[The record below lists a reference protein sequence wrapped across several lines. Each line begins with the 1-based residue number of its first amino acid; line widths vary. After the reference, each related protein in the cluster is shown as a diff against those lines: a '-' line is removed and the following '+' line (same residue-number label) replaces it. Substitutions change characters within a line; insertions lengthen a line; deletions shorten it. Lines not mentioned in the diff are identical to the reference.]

1 MRNVY
6 QLPTLLKMDRP
17 EDVDIVLQWGH
28 RLKLYAELQG
38 AYYERLRSCGLDED
52 HAFQLLRE
60 WTIRTIG
67 WASSSV
73 EMDMFGSA
81 AIEPPP
87 PGAAPPMPPGWGVL
101 TALGDPSVAE
111 PDEPYLMLDDDS
123 MPDVDADAA

>member
-1 MRNVY
+1 M
-6 QLPTLLKMDRP
+6 PTLNLMERP

-67 WASSSV
+67 WASSNV
-73 EMDMFGSA
+73 EMELFGPA
-81 AIEPPP
+81 AMDPPA

-101 TALGDPSVAE
+101 MALDDPSTAA

-123 MPDVDADAA
+123 LSDADADAA